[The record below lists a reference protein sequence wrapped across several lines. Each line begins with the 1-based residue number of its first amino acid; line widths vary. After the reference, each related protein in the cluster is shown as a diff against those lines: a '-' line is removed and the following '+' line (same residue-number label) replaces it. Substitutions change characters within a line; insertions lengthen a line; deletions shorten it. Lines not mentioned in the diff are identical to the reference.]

1 MKEDVKY
8 DDYLKDMLEQLPKGA
23 FLTVKDDQGR
33 LNTMTIGWGTVGF
46 IWQKPIFTVM
56 VRKSRYTYQLLEN
69 AKEFTV
75 SVPLKKDLKKALAL
89 CGTKSGRDMDKF
101 KEANLTAEAGKVLG
115 TPVVGE
121 CDLHYEC
128 KIVYQQGM
136 EPALLDPAIKKLA
149 YPKQDYHVVYY
160 GEIVACY
167 VNE

>member
-8 DDYLKDMLEQLPKGA
+8 NDYLKEMLEQLPKGA
-23 FLTVKDDQGR
+23 FLTVKDGES

-46 IWQKPIFTVM
+46 IWQKPIFVVM

-75 SVPLKKDLKKALAL
+75 SIPINKDLKKELAF
-89 CGTKSGRDMDKF
+89 CGTKSGREIDKF
-101 KEANLTAEAGKVLG
+101 KEGNLTPEPGKVVN
-115 TPVVGE
+115 TPIIGE

-128 KIVYQQGM
+128 KVVYQQSM
-136 EPALLDPAIKKLA
+136 EPALVAEPIKKLS
-149 YPKQDYHVVYY
+149 YPKGDYHVMYY

-167 VNE
+167 VKE